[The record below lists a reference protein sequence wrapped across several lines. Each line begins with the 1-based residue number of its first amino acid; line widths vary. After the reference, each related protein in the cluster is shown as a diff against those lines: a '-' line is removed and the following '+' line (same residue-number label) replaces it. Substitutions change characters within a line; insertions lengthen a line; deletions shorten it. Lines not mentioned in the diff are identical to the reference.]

1 MPSASPSVLR
11 GAHLVAGSE
20 WRKLSLLPRELSV
33 AGRRRIFSADASR
46 RCSWL
51 FPERTARMLRSLL
64 LVALVAA
71 VFGADAAPDGWHARI
86 RASAFWSRGQPA
98 FAPTALP
105 RLPVVKG
112 ATCGVRL
119 AMSAGTVSE
128 GGNDAEK
135 GGFTRSAKFECIREC
150 INMLRGGA
158 GPREYAECVESC
170 RLL

>member
-1 MPSASPSVLR
+1 
-11 GAHLVAGSE
+11 
-20 WRKLSLLPRELSV
+20 
-33 AGRRRIFSADASR
+33 
-46 RCSWL
+46 
-51 FPERTARMLRSLL
+51 MLRSLL